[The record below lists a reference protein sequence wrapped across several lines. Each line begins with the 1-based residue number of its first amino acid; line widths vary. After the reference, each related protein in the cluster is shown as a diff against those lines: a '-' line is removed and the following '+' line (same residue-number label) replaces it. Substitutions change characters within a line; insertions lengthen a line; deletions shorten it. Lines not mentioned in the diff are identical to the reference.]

1 MSASFS
7 IDCGPFA
14 KARKDANHFCHNLFL
29 SRTIEECV
37 EHMIK
42 LETEREEAERSG
54 NLRLIKE
61 KELQIQTYQSSLL
74 LTAYILDENDEIS
87 T

>member
-1 MSASFS
+1 
-7 IDCGPFA
+7 
-14 KARKDANHFCHNLFL
+14 
-29 SRTIEECV
+29 
-37 EHMIK
+37 MIK